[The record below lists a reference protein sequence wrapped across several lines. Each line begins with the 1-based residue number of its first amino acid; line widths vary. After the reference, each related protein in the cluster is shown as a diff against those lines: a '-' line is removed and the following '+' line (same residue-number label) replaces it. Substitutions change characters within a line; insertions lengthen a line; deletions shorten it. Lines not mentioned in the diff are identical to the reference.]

1 MNVVIMEL
9 YVWGESI
16 IKVILVNEFKVVV
29 TTMMMNR

>member
-9 YVWGESI
+9 YVLGESI
-16 IKVILVNEFKVVV
+16 IKLILVNEFKVVV

>member
-9 YVWGESI
+9 YVWEESI

-29 TTMMMNR
+29 ITMMMNR

>member
-9 YVWGESI
+9 YVLGESI

>member
-1 MNVVIMEL
+1 MNVVIMGL
-9 YVWGESI
+9 YVLGESI